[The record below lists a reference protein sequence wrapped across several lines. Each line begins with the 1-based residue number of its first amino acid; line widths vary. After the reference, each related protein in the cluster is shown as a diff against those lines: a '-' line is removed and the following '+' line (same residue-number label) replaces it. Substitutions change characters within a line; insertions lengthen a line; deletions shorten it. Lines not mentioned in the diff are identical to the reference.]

1 MKTMQLGMAISLGLT
16 MGIYAATAQDRG
28 GAAPT
33 TPQAP
38 AARGNRPPTPTRDPH
53 TPGYVEAKELP
64 DGTIPSINDEGNFI
78 IGPTHNPAAEMTV
91 QDSVPH
97 GTVHNFEMSS
107 GDSKMYPGI
116 AREQGTVA

>member
-1 MKTMQLGMAISLGLT
+1 MNKPQLGMAICIGLT
-16 MGIYAATAQDRG
+16 IGIYAATAQDRSA
-28 GAAPT
+28 AAPT

-78 IGPTHNPAAEMTV
+78 IGPTHNPAPDMTV
-91 QDSVPH
+91 QESVPH
-97 GTVHNFEMSS
+97 GAVHNFEMSS
-107 GDSKMYPGI
+107 ADSKI
-116 AREQGTVA
+116 